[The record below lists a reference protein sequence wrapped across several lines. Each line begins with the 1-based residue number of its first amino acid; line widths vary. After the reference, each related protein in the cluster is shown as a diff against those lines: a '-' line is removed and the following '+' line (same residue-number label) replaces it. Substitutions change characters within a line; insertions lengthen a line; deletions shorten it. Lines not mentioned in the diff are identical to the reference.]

1 MKLATLSTPAGDRI
15 VGVGGD
21 AAHPRYVD
29 LCAVDRSVPTTMKSL
44 LAAKDGLQNAAFA
57 ILKGTREKTFIEGR
71 LRAPIPDPGKVICIG
86 LNYRDHALEAG
97 RAEIPTVPV
106 IFGRWTASLVCDGD
120 ECPLIEERYDWEG
133 ELGVVVGEKMFRVDA
148 ADGLKGVFGY
158 CAFNDLSARTFQ
170 RATPQWT
177 FGKNGEKSGPISP
190 IATADAVGDP
200 ARGLRLT
207 TRVNDQIMQ
216 DDTTQNLIFTV
227 GVLVEYISQL
237 MTLNPGDLI
246 ATGTPAGIGAAR
258 RPPVF
263 LRAGDTVEVEIEK
276 VGKVAN
282 KIVALATLAK

>member
-1 MKLATLSTPAGDRI
+1 MKLVGYEAAGNAMIGSLDSEGAITPICEREAFWRDSKRCLAVSKAAPAPARKLREVRQVHAVP
-15 VGVGGD
+15 VG
-21 AAHPRYVD
+21 AR
-29 LCAVDRSVPTTMKSL
+29 
-44 LAAKDGLQNAAFA
+44 
-57 ILKGTREKTFIEGR
+57 
-71 LRAPIPDPGKVICIG
+71 VICIG

-120 ECPLIEERYDWEG
+120 ECPVVEDRYDWEG
-133 ELGVVVGEKMFRVDA
+133 ELGVVIGEKMFRVDA
-148 ADGLKGVFGY
+148 ANGLKGVFGY

-177 FGKNGEKSGPISP
+177 FGKNAEKSGPISP

-207 TRVNDQIMQ
+207 TRVNDQVMQ
-216 DDTTQNLIFTV
+216 DDTTQNLIFPV
-227 GVLVEYISQL
+227 GVLIEYISQL

-263 LRAGDTVEVEIEK
+263 LRAGDTVEVEIEQ

-282 KIVALATLAK
+282 KIVALASEVGT